1 MMARRPSAFTQS
13 DLTRELKAVRAS
25 GVEVGRVEIDKEGKI
40 VVIIGE
46 PNEPRDAREI
56 VL

>member
-1 MMARRPSAFTQS
+1 V
-13 DLTRELKAVRAS
+13 TRALKTVRAA

-40 VVIIGE
+40 VVIIGKPDE
-46 PNEPRDAREI
+46 PHNAGEI

>member
-13 DLTRELKAVRAS
+13 DVTRALKAVRAA

-40 VVIIGE
+40 VVIIGKPDE
-46 PNEPRDAREI
+46 PHNAREI